1 MTKTINDYES
11 QLIDIKNNIDEIV
24 RYIRHRL

>member
-11 QLIDIKNNIDEIV
+11 QLIDIKNNIDEIG
-24 RYIRHRL
+24 RYL